1 MDTAILQLSFYFQY
15 SCSMMPISVFLNA
28 HTHIHTHTQS
38 HYSLATAQQ
47 AYKSLVKIHEK
58 NGEMYAYSHSTL
70 TLHVCAGAT
79 VHVHECRTSVPC
91 VLHSLPYVALSVA
104 SS

>member
-28 HTHIHTHTQS
+28 HTHTQS

-70 TLHVCAGAT
+70 TLHVCAGTT
-79 VHVHECRTSVPC
+79 VHVHECSAGVPG
-91 VLHSLPYVALSVA
+91 VLHSLPYVALSVTL
-104 SS
+104 S